1 MFENLQEKLQR
12 AFKTLRGQATLTE
25 ENIDEALREIRLA
38 LLEAD
43 VNFKVVK
50 QLIDQIRVKAVGQD
64 VLTAL
69 SPGEQVI
76 KIVRD
81 ELVEILG
88 RDTARMKFAS
98 QPPTVILMAGLQGSG
113 KTTTSGKLANWLKN
127 GGHRPLLVSVDV
139 YRPAAREQLKVVAQ
153 AVKANI
159 YEGEVGEATPGPRD
173 PRAKEAR
180 REAINTGSDVLI
192 VDTAG
197 RLHIDDQLMD
207 EMQLL
212 KRLLNPQEILFVADA
227 MTGQDAVN
235 SADEFHKKLSLTGVV
250 LTKMDGDAR
259 GGAALSIRQV
269 TGQPIKF
276 IGVGEKYDALEPF
289 HPDRIV
295 SRILGMGDILSLI
308 ERAESQIDK
317 KKAQEMATKALTGD
331 GFSLEDFRDQ
341 LRQVKKMGSMKSLL
355 GMLPSIG
362 PFSGLQKAADNV
374 DEGQINRVEAIINS
388 MTTHERNHHEVIN
401 GSRRKRIAR
410 GSGTTVQ
417 EVNNLLRQYA
427 QMKKMFKQMGKTVA
441 PRTGLFHQ
449 LQGQPAHGVAGI
461 DFHHRLEPAIAL
473 GCAIDEG
480 VDANRPDIAG
490 ALQFRFEQRKDVAI
504 EALEAARNV
513 RRFAEQRGYVR
524 RYAAAVVGRRPVGPE
539 LSLAVI
545 DQAGVAAELQVARP
559 HLQLDGEIQRAL
571 QPGFDDHL
579 SAILQGTGQPLLLCR
594 QHL

>member
-1 MFENLQEKLQR
+1 MFENLQEKLQH
-12 AFKTLRGQATLTE
+12 AFKSLRGQARLSE
-25 ENIDEALREIRLA
+25 ENIAEALREIRLA

-50 QLIDQIRVKAVGQD
+50 ELIDRIQAKAVGQE
-64 VLTAL
+64 VLAAL

-81 ELVEILG
+81 ELVETLG
-88 RDTARMKFAS
+88 KDTARMKFAS
-98 QPPTVILMAGLQGSG
+98 QPPTVVLMAGLQGSG
-113 KTTTSGKLANWLKN
+113 KTTTSGKLAHWFKI

-139 YRPAAREQLKVVAQ
+139 YRPAAREQLKIVAQ
-153 AVKANI
+153 AVKAQI
-159 YEGEVGEATPGPRD
+159 YEGSVGDASTPEQLTQAVERLV
-173 PRAKEAR
+173 KEAR
-180 REAINTGSDVLI
+180 REAIVSGCDVLI

-207 EMQLL
+207 EMQSL
-212 KRLLNPQEILFVADA
+212 KKLLNPSEILFVADA
-227 MTGQDAVN
+227 MTGQDAVR

-276 IGVGEKYDALEPF
+276 IGLGEKYDALEPF

-308 ERAESQIDK
+308 ERAEAQIDK

-341 LRQVKKMGSMKSLL
+341 LRQVKKMGSMKSLI

-374 DEGQINRVEAIINS
+374 DEKQINRVEAIINS
-388 MTTHERNHHEVIN
+388 MTMHERNHHEVIN
-401 GSRRKRIAR
+401 GSRRKRISR

-427 QMKKMFKQMGKTVA
+427 QMKKMFKQMGKPSFA
-441 PRTGLFHQ
+441 RRL
-449 LQGQPAHGVAGI
+449 AGM
-461 DFHHRLEPAIAL
+461 
-473 GCAIDEG
+473 
-480 VDANRPDIAG
+480 
-490 ALQFRFEQRKDVAI
+490 KM
-504 EALEAARNV
+504 
-513 RRFAEQRGYVR
+513 
-524 RYAAAVVGRRPVGPE
+524 
-539 LSLAVI
+539 
-545 DQAGVAAELQVARP
+545 
-559 HLQLDGEIQRAL
+559 
-571 QPGFDDHL
+571 PGM
-579 SAILQGTGQPLLLCR
+579 
-594 QHL
+594 

>member
-12 AFKTLRGQATLTE
+12 AFKSLRGQAVLTE
-25 ENIDEALREIRLA
+25 ENIAEAMKQIRLA

-50 QLIDQIRVKAVGQD
+50 DLIDRIQAKAVGQD

-81 ELVEILG
+81 ELVETLG
-88 RDTARMKFAS
+88 QDTAKLKFAS
-98 QPPTVILMAGLQGSG
+98 QPPTIVLMAGLQGSG

-139 YRPAAREQLKVVAQ
+139 YRPAAREQLKVVA
-153 AVKANI
+153 AAIRANI
-159 YEGEVGEATPGPRD
+159 YEGDVGEAGVDANTATVERL
-173 PRAKEAR
+173 AKEAR
-180 REAINTGSDVLI
+180 REAINTGCDVLI

-207 EMQLL
+207 EMQSL

-227 MTGQDAVN
+227 MTGQDAVK
-235 SADEFHKKLSLTGVV
+235 SADEFHKKLALTGVV

-308 ERAESQIDK
+308 EKAESQIDK
-317 KKAQEMATKALTGD
+317 KKAQDLATKALTGD

-341 LRQVKKMGSMKSLL
+341 LRQVRKMGSLQSLI
-355 GMLPSIG
+355 GMLPSVG
-362 PFSGLQKAADNV
+362 AFSGLQKAADEV
-374 DEGQINRVEAIINS
+374 DEKQINRVEAIINS
-388 MTTHERNHHEVIN
+388 MTGYERNHHEAIN

-410 GSGTTVQ
+410 GSGTSVQ

-427 QMKKMFKQMGKTVA
+427 QMKKMFKQMGKPSFA
-441 PRTGLFHQ
+441 RRM
-449 LQGQPAHGVAGI
+449 AGMK
-461 DFHHRLEPAIAL
+461 F
-473 GCAIDEG
+473 
-480 VDANRPDIAG
+480 
-490 ALQFRFEQRKDVAI
+490 
-504 EALEAARNV
+504 
-513 RRFAEQRGYVR
+513 
-524 RYAAAVVGRRPVGPE
+524 
-539 LSLAVI
+539 
-545 DQAGVAAELQVARP
+545 
-559 HLQLDGEIQRAL
+559 
-571 QPGFDDHL
+571 PGM
-579 SAILQGTGQPLLLCR
+579 
-594 QHL
+594 